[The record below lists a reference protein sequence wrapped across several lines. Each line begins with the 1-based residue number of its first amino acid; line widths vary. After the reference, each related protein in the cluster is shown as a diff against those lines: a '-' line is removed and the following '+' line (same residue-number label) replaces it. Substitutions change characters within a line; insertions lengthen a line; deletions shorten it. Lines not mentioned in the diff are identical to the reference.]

1 MQYTI
6 LLLWEKTNPF
16 HREKG
21 LLLEKV
27 TYCFCLYDD
36 AETV

>member
-16 HREKG
+16 HQEKG
-21 LLLEKV
+21 LLIEKV
-27 TYCFCLYDD
+27 TYRFCLYDD